1 MKVDEFIFESIKQV
15 TDGIDNARDYAETKG
30 AKISG
35 ENLNFIGAK
44 NGGGIVYMN
53 QDNSEIIEKI
63 DFDIAVTA
71 KEGDKVKGGVGLF
84 VGAVGIGTQ
93 GHIESENSSMS
104 RIKFSV
110 PLHLPKKRK

>member
-1 MKVDEFIFESIKQV
+1 MKLDEFVFESIKQV
-15 TDGIDNARDYAETKG
+15 IDGIDNAREYAETKG

-35 ENLNFIGAK
+35 EHLNFIGAK

-53 QDNSEIIEKI
+53 HDNSEIIEKI
-63 DFDIAVTA
+63 DFDIAVSA

-93 GHIESENSSMS
+93 GQIENENSSMS

>member
-1 MKVDEFIFESIKQV
+1 MKLDEFIFESIKQV
-15 TDGIDNARDYAETKG
+15 IDGIDNAREYAETKG

-53 QDNSEIIEKI
+53 SDNSEIVEKI

-71 KEGDKVKGGVGLF
+71 KEGDKVKGGIGLF
-84 VGAVGIGTQ
+84 VGAIGIGTQ
-93 GHIESENSSMS
+93 GHAESENSSIS

-110 PLHLPKKRK
+110 PLYLPKKKK

>member
-1 MKVDEFIFESIKQV
+1 MKLDEFVFESLKQII
-15 TDGIDNARDYAETKG
+15 DGIDNAREYAETKG

-53 QDNSEIIEKI
+53 QNNSEIIEKI

-71 KEGDKVKGGVGLF
+71 KEGDKIKGGVGLF

-93 GHIESENSSMS
+93 GHIENENSSMS

-110 PLHLPKKRK
+110 PMSLPKKKK